1 MTSTFRALALVALA
15 AGVTACGDDTPT
27 SPSTAAPGPG
37 QGTQTIVG
45 LVVQEDGEF
54 DVLQAAVIRAG
65 LAETLAGTG
74 PFTVFA
80 PTDAAFATTLG
91 VANEAAAIAAV
102 NGLPVETLRG
112 ILLFHVT
119 SGRLDSTSVLATASY
134 PMLNG
139 QALTRAQ
146 LQAAGLVQADIAAS
160 NGVVH
165 VVGAVLM
172 PPS

>member
-1 MTSTFRALALVALA
+1 MTTTLKALALVALA
-15 AGVTACGDDTPT
+15 AGITACGDDTPT
-27 SPSTAAPGPG
+27 SPSAAAPGP

-65 LAETLAGTG
+65 LAETLAGAG

-80 PTDAAFATTLG
+80 PTDAGFTTTLG

-119 SGRLDSTSVLATASY
+119 SGRLNSTSVLATASY

-139 QALTRAQ
+139 QALTRTQ